1 MDGRRRGPEGGRIPY
16 TPADILSQ
24 DPLDLRLYAEAQDL
38 RRLVD
43 GELDGPE
50 GEGGGA
56 GADPFA
62 RRFRRL
68 SAGLCEVVEDFALVS
83 FCTLAVEDQ
92 ESVPEV
98 TAAVDKATGYVA
110 QGEEELAVLNGA
122 GGDG

>member
-1 MDGRRRGPEGGRIPY
+1 MPTSCPKIRWTCACTPRRRTCG
-16 TPADILSQ
+16 
-24 DPLDLRLYAEAQDL
+24 
-38 RRLVD
+38 

-50 GEGGGA
+50 GEGG

-68 SAGLCEVVEDFALVS
+68 SAGLCEVVEDLSLVS

-92 ESVPEV
+92 ESVLEV

-122 GGDG
+122 GTDG